1 MIRRFRVWASA
12 ALLAPTL
19 TVHAAPLTIYAAMGY
34 DQAVVSAFTHATGIP
49 VNLVHL
55 STGPLLA
62 RVQAEGSRPQWDMVW
77 FDGELAMRAF
87 ADRRMLRCGATPH
100 VNYTIAGRALVPADH
115 CYAPVAA
122 TYAATMLVD
131 AAQLPA
137 AAWPRTWDDL
147 AAPRLRGRV
156 GMNNPAISGPT
167 FPFVAGML
175 QQRGDAAGE
184 AYFTA
189 LKHNGLRVFPT
200 NSVTLRALQYHQIA
214 VAVVQSSAAL
224 GFARGRPNLHLV
236 MPAPC
241 TALASDIGIGAQVQG
256 KTLDDAR
263 RFEAFLLSPA
273 GQHAL
278 QSGDPDADSNA
289 QPLIAGVAAPAAVAT
304 LHPTGVQHLD
314 PARWGVRES
323 ALDAWFTDHVVR

>member
-1 MIRRFRVWASA
+1 MPTWIRTLAATLLIGAAVPARADITVYA
-12 ALLAPTL
+12 AL
-19 TVHAAPLTIYAAMGY
+19 GY
-34 DQAVVSAFTHATGIP
+34 DQAVVDAFTRATGIP
-49 VNLVHL
+49 VRLVHL

-62 RVQAEGSRPQWDMVW
+62 RVQAEGARPQWDVLW

-87 ADRRMLRCGATPH
+87 ADRRMLRCDAGAGVT
-100 VNYTIAGRALVPADH
+100 YTGAGRALMPADH
-115 CYAPVAA
+115 CYAPVTA

-131 AAQLPA
+131 ASQLPP
-137 AAWPRTWDDL
+137 AAWPRSWDDL

-175 QQRGDAAGE
+175 QQRGDAGGE

-189 LKHNGLRVFPT
+189 LKHNGLRVYPT

-224 GFARGRPNLHLV
+224 GFARSRPNLRIV
-236 MPAPC
+236 APAPC
-241 TALASDIGIGAQVQG
+241 TSLASDIAIGAQVQG
-256 KTLDDAR
+256 KAR
-263 RFEAFLLSPA
+263 DEARKFEAFVLSPA

-278 QSGDPDADSNA
+278 LAGDADADSNA
-289 QPLIAGVAAPAAVAT
+289 QPLIAGVVPPASLAA
-304 LHPTGVQHLD
+304 LHPATVQHLD

-323 ALDAWFTDHVVR
+323 SVDAWFTDHVVH